1 MWNETIKNIEP
12 DIVPGMD
19 VEHRWNSTH
28 DLLVSALRI
37 PKSLTSLSDFIVREK
52 KNNTYER
59 INEEDWD
66 QVELIK
72 NFLEPFK
79 QGNERI

>member
-1 MWNETIKNIEP
+1 
-12 DIVPGMD
+12 MD
-19 VEHRWNSTH
+19 VEHRWNSTY

-37 PKSLTSLSDFIVREK
+37 TKSLSSLSDYIVREK
-52 KNNTYER
+52 KNNNYER

-79 QGNERI
+79 QGNNKY